1 MLKNLDCIPRKE
13 KHRRALL
20 MQSTGSVT
28 HEIGHIVAAAFAAG
42 IPTDY
47 LLIDERPDA
56 QRHAAYINE
65 RYRSV
70 LARDELAQVRTA
82 AGGFVAE
89 ELIFGD
95 AALERSRN
103 DLECIAS
110 LLGIPFHEKQM
121 PFIARQAQRGCGPI
135 IPANTV
141 DLVRAIYRTVVS
153 AIESGRYEF
162 DGANIIPFC
171 VFDHPKLPML
181 LRRRVAAMIRTRAGM
196 NRTKALVALRQ
207 GVQSGL

>member
-1 MLKNLDCIPRKE
+1 MLKNLNHIPRKA
-13 KHRRALL
+13 KHRRSLL
-20 MQSTGSVT
+20 MQSTGLVT

-47 LLIDERPDA
+47 LLVDERPDA

-70 LARDELAQVRTA
+70 LARDELAQVRIA
-82 AGGFVAE
+82 AGGFMAE

-121 PFIARQAQRGCGPI
+121 PFIARHAQRSCGPI
-135 IPANTV
+135 IPANAV
-141 DLVRAIYRTVVS
+141 DLVRAIYCMVVS
-153 AIESGRYEF
+153 AIESGRFKF
-162 DGANIIPFC
+162 DGASVVPFS
-171 VFDHPKLPML
+171 VFDHPKLPIP
-181 LRRRVAAMIRTRAGM
+181 LRRRVAATIRTRAGM
-196 NRTKALVALRQ
+196 NRNKALATLRL

>member
-1 MLKNLDCIPRKE
+1 MLKNLDCIPRKA

-28 HEIGHIVAAAFAAG
+28 HEIGHIIAAAFAAG

-47 LLIDERPDA
+47 LFIDERLGA
-56 QRHAAYINE
+56 QHHATYINE
-65 RYRSV
+65 RYYGV
-70 LARDELAQVRTA
+70 LTPDGLAQVRIA

-95 AALERSRN
+95 AALERSRK

-135 IPANTV
+135 IPVHAV

-162 DGANIIPFC
+162 DGAHVVPFF
-171 VFDHPKLPML
+171 VFDHPKLPIP
-181 LRRRVAAMIRTRAGM
+181 LRRRVAATIRTRTGM
-196 NRTKALVALRQ
+196 NRTKALATLRQ
-207 GVQSGL
+207 AVQSGL